1 MNMPELESILKRARQ
16 PEIPAGSSELFPHQ
30 IVAGL
35 KRNRLAIQPDR
46 RTMPRLAW
54 TFGLAACVVIA
65 FAASHWRWPVGSK
78 DALADVKVVRETL
91 AMFPNRLRA
100 IMQDEHGLNLVLSE
114 TDDVPVSPPI
124 YVRICDGNR
133 CVACVTF
140 SGQEIQ
146 IAGQKVTVLA
156 DAHGGI
162 ILTGNQFVWS
172 NAERTYAGNHL
183 KIDAKNLGVVAM

>member
-1 MNMPELESILKRARQ
+1 MNTPELEYILKRARL
-16 PEIPAGSSELFPHQ
+16 PEISTESSEMFPRR

-35 KRNRLAIQPDR
+35 KCNQPAIQPGKGIA
-46 RTMPRLAW
+46 PQLAW
-54 TFGLAACVVIA
+54 AFGLAACVVIA
-65 FAASHWRWPVGSK
+65 FAAGHWPGRAESK

-114 TDDVPVSPPI
+114 ADDVPVSTPI
-124 YVRICDGNR
+124 YVRICDGNQ

-146 IAGQKVTVLA
+146 IAGQKVMVLA

-162 ILTGNQFVWS
+162 ILTGSQFVWS
-172 NAERTYAGNHL
+172 NMERTYVGNHL
-183 KIDAKNLGVVAM
+183 KFEAKNLGPAVR